1 MPVPLRVRA
10 GKVSLFYPTPTLSTR
25 MSEVSVNPR
34 SGFVN
39 IVGNP
44 NVGKSTLMNLLVGER
59 VSIITSKAQ
68 TTRHRIMGI
77 VNTPELQI
85 VYSDTPG
92 VLRPSYK
99 LQESMLEFS
108 ESALGDADV
117 LLYVTDTVETADK
130 NEFFLNRV
138 RGIKCPLILIINKV
152 DLTNE
157 EALVA
162 LVERW
167 HKELPE
173 AEIIPISALNNFNV
187 EALRRRI
194 ESLIPPSPPYFD
206 KDALTDK
213 PARFFV
219 TEIIREKVL
228 LYYQKEIPYSVEVV
242 VETFREEV
250 DRIHIQAL
258 IVAERESQKGIIIGH
273 KGAALKKVGTMA
285 RRDMER
291 FFDKRIFLEL
301 FVKVEKDWRNRD
313 NLLRAYGYRLD

>member
-1 MPVPLRVRA
+1 MTEE
-10 GKVSLFYPTPTLSTR
+10 KKEQTH
-25 MSEVSVNPR
+25 R

-92 VLRPSYK
+92 VLRPNYK

-130 NEFFLNRV
+130 NEFFLERV
-138 RGIKCPLILIINKV
+138 RGVKCPVLLLINKV
-152 DLTNE
+152 DLTTQSE
-157 EALVA
+157 LEA

-167 HKELPE
+167 HQELPE
-173 AEIIPISALNNFNV
+173 AEIIPLSALNNFNV
-187 EALRRRI
+187 QPLKKRI
-194 ESLIPPSPPYFD
+194 ESLIPPSPPYFE

-219 TEIIREKVL
+219 TEIIREKIL

-242 VETFREEV
+242 VEAFREEEA
-250 DRIHIQAL
+250 RIHIQAL
-258 IVAERESQKGIIIGH
+258 IIVERDSQKGIIIGR
-273 KGAALKKVGTMA
+273 KGVALKKVGSMA

-291 FFDKRIFLEL
+291 FFEKKIFLEL

>member
-1 MPVPLRVRA
+1 MTEE
-10 GKVSLFYPTPTLSTR
+10 KKEQTH
-25 MSEVSVNPR
+25 R

-92 VLRPSYK
+92 VLRPNYK

-130 NEFFLNRV
+130 NEFFLERV
-138 RGIKCPLILIINKV
+138 RGVKCPVLLLINKV
-152 DLTNE
+152 DLTTQSE
-157 EALVA
+157 LEA

-167 HKELPE
+167 HQELPE
-173 AEIIPISALNNFNV
+173 AEIIPLSALNNFNV
-187 EALRRRI
+187 QPLKKRI
-194 ESLIPPSPPYFD
+194 DSLIPPSPPYFE

-219 TEIIREKVL
+219 TEIIREKIL

-242 VETFREEV
+242 VEAFREEEA
-250 DRIHIQAL
+250 RIHIQAL
-258 IVAERESQKGIIIGH
+258 IIVERDSQKGIIIGH
-273 KGAALKKVGTMA
+273 KGVALKKVGSMA

-291 FFDKRIFLEL
+291 FFEKKIFLEL

>member
-1 MPVPLRVRA
+1 
-10 GKVSLFYPTPTLSTR
+10 
-25 MSEVSVNPR
+25 MSEVQEPIHR

-59 VSIITSKAQ
+59 VSIITAKAQ

-92 VLRPSYK
+92 VLRPNYK

-117 LLYVTDTVETADK
+117 LLYVTDTVETPDK
-130 NEFFLNRV
+130 NEFFLERV
-138 RGIKCPLILIINKV
+138 RGLQCPVLLIINKV
-152 DLTNE
+152 DLTTQSGLE
-157 EALVA
+157 E

-167 HKELPE
+167 HHELPQ
-173 AEIIPISALNNFNV
+173 AEIVPISALNNFNV
-187 EALRRRI
+187 LPLRRRI

-242 VETFREEV
+242 VESFKEE
-250 DRIHIQAL
+250 DERIHIQAL
-258 IVAERESQKGIIIGH
+258 IIVERDSQKGIIIGH
-273 KGAALKKVGTMA
+273 KGAALKKVGMMA
-285 RRDMER
+285 RKDMER
-291 FFDKRIFLEL
+291 FFDKRIFLEI
-301 FVKVEKDWRNRD
+301 FVKVEKDWRSRD
-313 NLLRAYGYRLD
+313 NMLRAYGYRLD

>member
-1 MPVPLRVRA
+1 MTEE
-10 GKVSLFYPTPTLSTR
+10 KKEQTH
-25 MSEVSVNPR
+25 R

-92 VLRPSYK
+92 VLRPNYK

-130 NEFFLNRV
+130 NEFFLERV
-138 RGIKCPLILIINKV
+138 RGVKCPVLLLINKV
-152 DLTNE
+152 DLTTQSE
-157 EALVA
+157 LEALVD
-162 LVERW
+162 RW
-167 HKELPE
+167 HQELPE
-173 AEIIPISALNNFNV
+173 AEIIPLSALNNFNV
-187 EALRRRI
+187 QPLKKRI
-194 ESLIPPSPPYFD
+194 ESLIPPSPPYFE
-206 KDALTDK
+206 KDALTDR

-219 TEIIREKVL
+219 TEIIREKIL

-242 VETFREEV
+242 VEAFREEEA
-250 DRIHIQAL
+250 RIHIQAL
-258 IVAERESQKGIIIGH
+258 IIVERDSQKGIIIGH
-273 KGAALKKVGTMA
+273 KGVALKKVGSMA

-291 FFDKRIFLEL
+291 FFEKKIFLEL

>member
-1 MPVPLRVRA
+1 
-10 GKVSLFYPTPTLSTR
+10 
-25 MSEVSVNPR
+25 MSEVVQEPIHR

-59 VSIITSKAQ
+59 VSIITAKAQ

-92 VLRPSYK
+92 VLRPNYK

-117 LLYVTDTVETADK
+117 LLYVTDTVETPDK
-130 NEFFLNRV
+130 NEFFLERV
-138 RGIKCPLILIINKV
+138 RGLECPVLLIINKV
-152 DLTNE
+152 DLTTQSGLE
-157 EALVA
+157 E

-167 HKELPE
+167 HREIPQ
-173 AEIIPISALNNFNV
+173 AEIVPISALNNFNV
-187 EALRRRI
+187 LPLRRRI

-242 VETFREEV
+242 VESFKEE
-250 DRIHIQAL
+250 DERIHIQAL
-258 IVAERESQKGIIIGH
+258 IIVERDSQKGIIIGH
-273 KGAALKKVGTMA
+273 KGAALKKVGMMA
-285 RRDMER
+285 RKDMER
-291 FFDKRIFLEL
+291 FFDKRIFLEI
-301 FVKVEKDWRNRD
+301 FVKVEKDWRSRD
-313 NLLRAYGYRLD
+313 NMLRAYGYRLD

>member
-1 MPVPLRVRA
+1 MTEE
-10 GKVSLFYPTPTLSTR
+10 KKEQTH
-25 MSEVSVNPR
+25 R

-92 VLRPSYK
+92 VLCPNYK

-130 NEFFLNRV
+130 NEFFLERV
-138 RGIKCPLILIINKV
+138 RGVKCPVLLLINKV
-152 DLTNE
+152 DLTTQAE
-157 EALVA
+157 LEA

-167 HKELPE
+167 HQELPE
-173 AEIIPISALNNFNV
+173 AEIIPLSALNNFNV
-187 EALRRRI
+187 QPLKKRI
-194 ESLIPPSPPYFD
+194 ESLIPPSPPYFE

-219 TEIIREKVL
+219 TEIIREKIL

-242 VETFREEV
+242 VEAFREEEA
-250 DRIHIQAL
+250 RIHIQAL
-258 IVAERESQKGIIIGH
+258 IIVERDSQKGIIIGH
-273 KGAALKKVGTMA
+273 KGVALKKVGSMA

-291 FFDKRIFLEL
+291 FFEKKIFLEL